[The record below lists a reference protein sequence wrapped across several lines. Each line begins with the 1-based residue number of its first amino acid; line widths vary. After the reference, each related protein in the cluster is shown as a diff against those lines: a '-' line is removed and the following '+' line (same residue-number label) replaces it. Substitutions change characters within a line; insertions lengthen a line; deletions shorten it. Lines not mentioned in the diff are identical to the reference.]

1 VDFAYIYACVRYD
14 ICQIIFASF
23 GRFLRTFWELSEV
36 LASPSVVVVEKSDN
50 RIVVEFSNI
59 PRQYINA
66 LRRLAISEVPT
77 LAIDD
82 VVILENS
89 SVMHDE
95 AVAHRLGLI
104 PLRTDPGRFVMPHEC
119 DCGSTLGCA
128 KCRVLL
134 VLDAEATD
142 KTKVVTSGE
151 MVSEDEMVKP
161 VSKDIPVVVLAP
173 SQKLKFEAYARL
185 GIGKQHAK
193 WQPTSAA
200 VVKDGKNES
209 ETVLIIETNGALTA
223 EEILKEST
231 ERLQSKIK
239 NFKQVIGALKIPKS
253 A

>member
-1 VDFAYIYACVRYD
+1 V
-14 ICQIIFASF
+14 
-23 GRFLRTFWELSEV
+23 
-36 LASPSVVVVEKSDN
+36 ASPSVEVVEKSDE
-50 RIVVEFSNI
+50 RIVVRFNNV
-59 PRQYINA
+59 PRQYVNS

-119 DCGSTLGCA
+119 DCKSTLGCS

-134 VLDAEATD
+134 VLDSEANE
-142 KTKVVTSGE
+142 KTLVVTSGE
-151 MVSEDEMVKP
+151 LVSEDELVKP
-161 VSKDIPVVVLAP
+161 VSKDVPIIVLAP
-173 SQKLKFEAYARL
+173 NQKLKFEAYARL
-185 GIGKQHAK
+185 GTGKDHAK

-200 VVKDGKNES
+200 VVKDGKDEDETILVIES
-209 ETVLIIETNGALTA
+209 NGALTA
-223 EEILKEST
+223 EEILT
-231 ERLQSKIK
+231 VAAERLASKVK
-239 NFKQVIGALKIPKS
+239 NFKQAVSSLKVPKN